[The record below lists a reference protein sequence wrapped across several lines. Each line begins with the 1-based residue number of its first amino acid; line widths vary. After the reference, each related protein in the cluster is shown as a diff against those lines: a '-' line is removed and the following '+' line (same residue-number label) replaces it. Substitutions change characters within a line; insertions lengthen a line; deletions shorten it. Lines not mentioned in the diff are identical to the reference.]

1 MKKQLFILAL
11 FLAPY
16 WALAIAPED
25 YYNAGMDLF
34 KNRDYGKAIQY
45 FRAAVDERPD
55 YWQAYQFLGEAYYQ
69 DANRTEAV
77 VAMERSLK
85 LHPDNP
91 ELRKFVSKI
100 RRDSPWTSNSF
111 GSGWMSFLALLLSVL
126 SAAWT
131 VYWTLRYKPFSN
143 RPPSDF
149 QGSR

>member
-1 MKKQLFILAL
+1 MKKILL
-11 FLAPY
+11 LLAVAWIPSGAY
-16 WALAIAPED
+16 AIAPED

-34 KNRDYGKAIQY
+34 KNRDYEKAVQY

-91 ELRKFVSKI
+91 ELKKFVLKI
-100 RRDSPWTSNSF
+100 RNDSPWASNRWS
-111 GSGWMSFLALLLSVL
+111 SRFLPLLAILLSLL
-126 SAAWT
+126 SAGWT
-131 VYWTLRYKPFSN
+131 GYWTWRYKPFL
-143 RPPSDF
+143 RHPPSN
-149 QGSR
+149 S